1 MLLQEAAKSGN
12 HHPIPYLLEFNNK
25 PAADNS
31 LYLACEN
38 GHLEVAKILL
48 AAEAKPDRARGYDG
62 KTALHVA
69 SEKGHLK
76 VVRAL
81 VAAGADTSVK
91 VSFRES
97 VCVPGCFS
105 SCCPRLLFPLC

>member
-1 MLLQEAAKSGN
+1 MEKGFVDWKGDETGA
-12 HHPIPYLLEFNNK
+12 
-25 PAADNS
+25 S
-31 LYLACEN
+31 LSLACEN
-38 GHLEVAKILL
+38 GHLEAAKILL
-48 AAEAKPDRARGYDG
+48 AAGAKHSRGRGYDG
-62 KTALHVA
+62 MTALHVA
-69 SEKGHLK
+69 SEKNHLK

-97 VCVPGCFS
+97 MSVLGCFS